1 MNSSSKNV
9 YVLLNIKYKMKQIM
23 SDNRLTIKG

>member
-9 YVLLNIKYKMKQIM
+9 YVLLNILKKLKQFE
-23 SDNRLTIKG
+23 SDKRLRIKG